1 MGKCLGNSRPS
12 VTNQA
17 TASSANEATP
27 QFGRP
32 NSANLHGQQGQIE
45 VSPHWWPP
53 RWYSKLHLLLS
64 FLCFAIT
71 NLILAQSP
79 LVFTEKIK
87 NFTTDNL
94 GNIYTFTLDNQ
105 VVKYNPEGWEQFRYP
120 NRTLGEATL
129 LDATNPFHLLL
140 FFAQHQTVLTLDRTM
155 NVSGQFN
162 LMQMGF
168 QRADAVGM
176 ASDGALWVYD
186 EASFLLKKI
195 KADGTVVVRGNDL
208 SLSVGQSLR
217 PNFLLEREQTVFVN
231 DPVVGVLVF
240 DIFGQYR
247 KTIPILGLT
256 AFQVMDDQLI
266 YVKDGQLWSFHLT
279 ALLEKPFELSFEL
292 MPGAKLRVA
301 NGWLYLLEGGVLTGH
316 RI

>member
-1 MGKCLGNSRPS
+1 MGKCLGNSLI
-12 VTNQA
+12 
-17 TASSANEATP
+17 SAINEATP
-27 QFGRP
+27 QNGGTACA
-32 NSANLHGQQGQIE
+32 SLHTRKRYFE
-45 VSPHWWPP
+45 VAPHWLRQIP
-53 RWYSKLHLLLS
+53 LLL
-64 FLCFAIT
+64 FFFCFATANPIF
-71 NLILAQSP
+71 AQSP
-79 LVFTEKIK
+79 LVFPEKIK

-94 GNIYTFTLDNQ
+94 GNVYVFTLDNQ
-105 VVKYNPEGWEQFRYP
+105 VVKYSPEVREQFRYP

-208 SLSVGQSLR
+208 SLSVRQSLH

-231 DPVVGVLVF
+231 DPAVGVLVF

-247 KTIPILGLT
+247 KTIPILGLSEL
-256 AFQVMDDQLI
+256 QVLDDQLI
-266 YVKDGQLWSFHLT
+266 YSKNGQLWSFHLT
-279 ALLEKPFELSFEL
+279 ALLEKPFSLPFEL
-292 MPGAKLRVA
+292 KTGSKLRVA
-301 NGWLYLLEGGVLTGH
+301 NGWLYLLEAAVLTGH